1 MDSKMRELIN
11 GLTQDIINLY
21 EIEIPIRNIDDVVA
35 RLGGRIEESYNK

>member
-21 EIEIPIRNIDDVVA
+21 DIQIPINNIEEVVTI
-35 RLGGRIEESYNK
+35 LGG